1 MNDLSF
7 LTTLGLVSLTLPG
20 LAQIIQ
26 SIILGFIYMD
36 MLQTDE
42 WLNPML
48 FTEKE
53 LEDAK
58 PLNKF
63 FDENGFSSCNFIVN
77 MGSTFIFF
85 MFYAAVLIFTLF
97 MKLMAFF
104 CGAHLGLV

>member
-1 MNDLSF
+1 
-7 LTTLGLVSLTLPG
+7 
-20 LAQIIQ
+20 
-26 SIILGFIYMD
+26 
-36 MLQTDE
+36 
-42 WLNPML
+42 ML

-77 MGSTFIFF
+77 MGSTFIFL
-85 MFYAAVLIFTLF
+85 MFYAVVLIFTLF
-97 MKLMAFF
+97 MKLMAYL